1 MCCALTSWKQSFAF
15 ASGMAVCGKLYAKEP
30 IMGTNVSSSSF
41 RYMQAQFTLQFF
53 FEPNRVLDNYDQFP
67 AQERI
72 GLLPWQFVRA
82 FEAHPELLLMGD

>member
-1 MCCALTSWKQSFAF
+1 
-15 ASGMAVCGKLYAKEP
+15 
-30 IMGTNVSSSSF
+30 
-41 RYMQAQFTLQFF
+41 MQTQFTLRFF

-82 FEAHPELLLMGD
+82 FEAHLELLLMGD